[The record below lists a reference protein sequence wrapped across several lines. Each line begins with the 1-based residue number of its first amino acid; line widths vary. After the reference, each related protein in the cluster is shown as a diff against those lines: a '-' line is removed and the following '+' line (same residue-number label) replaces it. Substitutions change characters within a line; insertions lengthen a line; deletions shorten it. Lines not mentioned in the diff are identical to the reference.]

1 MKTLKITTYWTTEQ
15 AEDIYLLLD
24 ELKSAI
30 WQSYGEDIVAMHQEI
45 ASEPK
50 KMEEGDEFN
59 DELPF

>member
-1 MKTLKITTYWTTEQ
+1 MC
-15 AEDIYLLLD
+15 LLLD

-45 ASEPK
+45 ASEPQ
-50 KMEEGDEFN
+50 KMERSDEFN

>member
-1 MKTLKITTYWTTEQ
+1 MKTLKITTNWTTEQ

-30 WQSYGEDIVAMHQEI
+30 WQSYGKDIVAMHQEI
-45 ASEPK
+45 ASEPQ

-59 DELPF
+59 DEIPF

>member
-1 MKTLKITTYWTTEQ
+1 MKTLKITTYWTPEQ
-15 AEDIYLLLD
+15 AEDMYLLLD

-45 ASEPK
+45 ASEAQ